1 MTKLEIIKIRAD
13 ALLKKRALEMANSMK
28 WTLSKYIRF
37 LLMMDFDDR
46 FLDNITKHISKNVD
60 TLIENTEF
68 TFQGRRFY
76 IIPENQKENFIKFI
90 NKKNKVEQDEI

>member
-13 ALLKKRALEMANSMK
+13 TLLKKRALEMANSMK

-68 TFQGRRFY
+68 TSQGRRFY

>member
-13 ALLKKRALEMANSMK
+13 TLLKKRALEMANSMK

-37 LLMMDFDDR
+37 LLMMDLDDR
-46 FLDNITKHISKNVD
+46 FLDNITKNISENVD
-60 TLIENTEF
+60 TLIENMEF

-90 NKKNKVEQDEI
+90 NKKSKVEQDEI